1 MRLNRLAPLTLML
14 IAACGG
20 GGDGPAGPVP
30 AVIVEEAVLVT
41 DGRLC
46 RVRGTVFN
54 QTTGA
59 TYEVTLSFEASD
71 SLGRPIA
78 LASVFIAEVPPQTRV
93 PYRTDPFDG
102 PQGNV
107 PCSQIA
113 RIADEDSEVT
123 CTSGTGPG
131 C

>member
-1 MRLNRLAPLTLML
+1 MRSIRLAPLILML
-14 IAACGG
+14 AACGG
-20 GGDGPAGPVP
+20 GGGPANSMVP

-41 DGRLC
+41 DGRFC
-46 RVRGTVFN
+46 RVQGTVFN
-54 QTTGA
+54 RTTGA
-59 TYEVTLSFEASD
+59 TYEVTLGFEASD

-78 LASVFIAEVPPQTRV
+78 LASAILAEVSPQTRV

-107 PCSQIA
+107 PCSRIA
-113 RIADEDSEVT
+113 SLADEDSEVN

>member
-1 MRLNRLAPLTLML
+1 MRLTRVAPLTLL
-14 IAACGG
+14 LAACGG
-20 GGDGPAGPVP
+20 GSGPAGTQPP
-30 AVIVEEAVLVT
+30 AVIVEEAVLVN
-41 DGRLC
+41 DGRSC

-54 QTTGA
+54 QTTSA
-59 TYEVTLSFEASD
+59 TYEVTLNFEASD

-78 LASVFIAEVPPQTRV
+78 VASAFIAQVLPQSRV

-113 RIADEDSEVT
+113 RIADEDSEVH
-123 CTSGTGPG
+123 CTGGTGPG

>member
-1 MRLNRLAPLTLML
+1 MRLTRFAPLTLL
-14 IAACGG
+14 LAACGG
-20 GGDGPAGPVP
+20 GNGPAGSPPP
-30 AVIVEEAVLVT
+30 AVIVEEAVLVN
-41 DGRLC
+41 DGRSC

-54 QTTGA
+54 QTTRA
-59 TYEVTLSFEASD
+59 TYEVTLNFEASD

-78 LASVFIAEVPPQTRV
+78 LASVFIAEVPPQARV

-107 PCSQIA
+107 PCSRIA
-113 RIADEDSEVT
+113 QIADEDSDVH